1 MKNRRKGISSTSPK
15 ATARLALAA
24 LLAAALAL
32 PLTGCFGIPDPDEIA
47 GKAEEAASQ
56 AEELASQA
64 QELAG
69 TLSSVEWGKVSRLVV
84 KDASSGEIMR
94 EVTDQ
99 GEIEQAFAPPLGRE
113 RPRLGARRARRIYL
127 RALGARDDKSRAGR
141 QRRQGVQGPRGDHLR
156 GLARRDAR
164 DEPHWAQAPHLLA
177 GGGRL
182 VARPC
187 RIGSLGTISQHARL
201 CHLIRIVAHE

>member
-47 GKAEEAASQ
+47 GKAKEVASQ
-56 AEELASQA
+56 AE
-64 QELAG
+64 ELAG

-84 KDASSGEIMR
+84 KDAASGEVVR

-99 GEIEQAFAPPLGRE
+99 GEIEQAFAPPLG
-113 RPRLGARRARRIYL
+113 
-127 RALGARDDKSRAGR
+127 
-141 QRRQGVQGPRGDHLR
+141 
-156 GLARRDAR
+156 
-164 DEPHWAQAPHLLA
+164 
-177 GGGRL
+177 
-182 VARPC
+182 
-187 RIGSLGTISQHARL
+187 
-201 CHLIRIVAHE
+201 

>member
-32 PLTGCFGIPDPDEIA
+32 PLAGCFGIPDPDEIA
-47 GKAEEAASQ
+47 GKAEEA
-56 AEELASQA
+56 ASQA

-84 KDASSGEIMR
+84 KDASSGEVVR

-99 GEIEQAFAPPLGRE
+99 GEIEQAFAPLSDE
-113 RPRLGARRARRIYL
+113 N
-127 RALGARDDKSRAGR
+127 
-141 QRRQGVQGPRGDHLR
+141 
-156 GLARRDAR
+156 GLASAPE
-164 DEPHWAQAPHLLA
+164 EPVECIFELWEP
-177 GGGRL
+177 
-182 VARPC
+182 
-187 RIGSLGTISQHARL
+187 
-201 CHLIRIVAHE
+201 

>member
-32 PLTGCFGIPDPDEIA
+32 PLAGCFGIPDPDEIA

-84 KDASSGEIMR
+84 KDASSGEVVR

-99 GEIEQAFAPPLGRE
+99 GEIEQAFAPLSDENSLASAPEEPVECIFELWQPETIKAGQDASDVKE
-113 RPRLGARRARRIYL
+113 YKGLEATPDEGSPVVTLEMSPIGLRLHISSQAA
-127 RALGARDDKSRAGR
+127 ADS
-141 QRRQGVQGPRGDHLR
+141 LR
-156 GLARRDAR
+156 GLA
-164 DEPHWAQAPHLLA
+164 E
-177 GGGRL
+177 
-182 VARPC
+182 
-187 RIGSLGTISQHARL
+187 
-201 CHLIRIVAHE
+201 

>member
-32 PLTGCFGIPDPDEIA
+32 PLTGCFGIRDPDEIA
-47 GKAEEAASQ
+47 GKADEVASQ

-84 KDASSGEIMR
+84 KDAASGEVVR

-99 GEIEQAFAPPLGRE
+99 GEIERAFAPLSDENGLASAPEEPAEYIFELWEPETIKAGQDASDVKE
-113 RPRLGARRARRIYL
+113 YKGLEATTYEGSPVVTLEMSPIGLRLHVSSQAA
-127 RALGARDDKSRAGR
+127 ADS
-141 QRRQGVQGPRGDHLR
+141 LR
-156 GLARRDAR
+156 GLA
-164 DEPHWAQAPHLLA
+164 E
-177 GGGRL
+177 
-182 VARPC
+182 
-187 RIGSLGTISQHARL
+187 
-201 CHLIRIVAHE
+201 

>member
-32 PLTGCFGIPDPDEIA
+32 PLAGCFGIPDPDEIA
-47 GKAEEAASQ
+47 GKAEEA
-56 AEELASQA
+56 ASQA

-84 KDASSGEIMR
+84 KDASSGEVVR

-99 GEIEQAFAPPLGRE
+99 GEIEQAFAPLSDENGLASAPEEPAEYIFELWQPETIKAGQSASSLE
-113 RPRLGARRARRIYL
+113 EVEVLEATTYEGSSVVTLEMSPIGLRLHISSQAA
-127 RALGARDDKSRAGR
+127 ADS
-141 QRRQGVQGPRGDHLR
+141 LR
-156 GLARRDAR
+156 GLA
-164 DEPHWAQAPHLLA
+164 E
-177 GGGRL
+177 
-182 VARPC
+182 
-187 RIGSLGTISQHARL
+187 
-201 CHLIRIVAHE
+201 